1 MPYFYE
7 AAAIDIEW
15 NGVDL
20 STGWAEDVYITITPN
35 SDHVTHK
42 SGADGKYTFS
52 KMADKGCTISME
64 FTDVA
69 DVNKAIAKISA
80 IQDAIGAAIPIAP
93 FTLVDRTGDSVH
105 FAALNAVLTKVPEI
119 TFGNASQT
127 RTWEWVCETYLMAE
141 DPTTITSQ
149 IQDYLKL

>member
-1 MPYFYE
+1 MPYYYE
-7 AAAIDIEW
+7 SAAVDIEW
-15 NGVDL
+15 NGEDL
-20 STGWAEDVYITITPN
+20 STGWAEDVFITITPN
-35 SDHVTHK
+35 SERVTYK

-52 KMADKGCTISME
+52 KMANKGATIVME

-69 DVNKAIAKISA
+69 DVNKMIGKLSA

-105 FAALNAVLTKVPEI
+105 FAALNAVLTEVPEI

-127 RTWEWVCETYLMAE
+127 RSWTWVCESYLMAE
-141 DPTTITSQ
+141 DPATITSE
-149 IQDYLKL
+149 ISKYLKI